1 MDRVQ
6 QLEEIHKEALELFK
20 RKNQDYGDAF
30 ADFGLI
36 GILVRLND
44 KLKRAI
50 SITENSISLVEDEKI
65 KDTLIDIHNYAA
77 MGLMLANESKVE
89 KTE

>member
-77 MGLMLANESKVE
+77 MGLMLAGENK
-89 KTE
+89 

>member
-1 MDRVQ
+1 MDRVK

-20 RKNQDYGDAF
+20 RKNKDYGDAF
-30 ADFGLI
+30 ADFGLL

-44 KLKRAI
+44 KIKRAI
-50 SITENSISLVEDEKI
+50 TITENSISLVEDEKI

-77 MGLMLANESKVE
+77 MGLMLAEN
-89 KTE
+89 TQ

>member
-1 MDRVQ
+1 MDRIK

-77 MGLMLANESKVE
+77 MGLMLAGKD
-89 KTE
+89 

>member
-1 MDRVQ
+1 MDRVR

-77 MGLMLANESKVE
+77 MGLMLAGKD
-89 KTE
+89 

>member
-1 MDRVQ
+1 MDRVK

-20 RKNQDYGDAF
+20 RKNNDYGDAF
-30 ADFGLI
+30 ADFGLL

-44 KLKRAI
+44 KIKRAI
-50 SITENSISLVEDEKI
+50 TITENSISLVEDEKI

-77 MGLMLANESKVE
+77 MGLMLSNEK
-89 KTE
+89 K

>member
-1 MDRVQ
+1 MDRIQ

-77 MGLMLANESKVE
+77 MGLMLAGKD
-89 KTE
+89 

>member
-1 MDRVQ
+1 MDRVK

-20 RKNQDYGDAF
+20 KKNKDYGDAF
-30 ADFGLI
+30 ADFGLL

-44 KLKRAI
+44 KIKRAI
-50 SITENSISLVEDEKI
+50 TITENSISLVEDEKI

-77 MGLMLANESKVE
+77 MGLMLANE
-89 KTE
+89 

>member
-1 MDRVQ
+1 MDRVK

-77 MGLMLANESKVE
+77 MGLMLAGKD
-89 KTE
+89 

>member
-20 RKNQDYGDAF
+20 RKNKDYGDAF

-77 MGLMLANESKVE
+77 MGLMLANEN
-89 KTE
+89 

>member
-1 MDRVQ
+1 MDRVK

-20 RKNQDYGDAF
+20 RKNKDYGDAF

-65 KDTLIDIHNYAA
+65 QDTLIDIHNYAA
-77 MGLMLANESKVE
+77 MGLMLVSESNEQ
-89 KTE
+89 KTD

>member
-1 MDRVQ
+1 MDRVK

-20 RKNQDYGDAF
+20 KKNKDYGDAF
-30 ADFGLI
+30 ADFGLL

-44 KLKRAI
+44 KIKRAI
-50 SITENSISLVEDEKI
+50 TITENSISLVEDEKI

-77 MGLMLANESKVE
+77 MGLMLAEN
-89 KTE
+89 TQ